1 MPLSA
6 VKRDI
11 VIGNPRVAHS
21 ENTRMWAEKKLFA
34 FLTTNSVPQPDLSRV
49 RPGKSASRQL
59 VQCIAA
65 GWVPAWKGVYRAES
79 IVSRSTAFWG
89 GRYAFEAFRVR
100 RPAEFP
106 EPRFEEVCGGIAIAG
121 IARERRRVGGL
132 FFRAL
137 GGRVRA
143 NAYSRARLRAWG
155 GQGGRPPKLDRK
167 AREWL
172 RKPLADRKNQAEC
185 ASILRVSVRPVGR
198 AVDRMKS
205 SENKSELPA
214 IIPLT
219 RSKCIGPWE
228 MNR

>member
-11 VIGNPRVAHS
+11 VIRNPRVAHS

-34 FLTTNSVPQPDLSRV
+34 FLTTNSVPQPDPWRV

-106 EPRFEEVCGGIAIAG
+106 EPRFSGVRLAPPSGWPTNQ
-121 IARERRRVGGL
+121 RVYN
-132 FFRAL
+132 FRVADYP
-137 GGRVRA
+137 GMT
-143 NAYSRARLRAWG
+143 
-155 GQGGRPPKLDRK
+155 
-167 AREWL
+167 
-172 RKPLADRKNQAEC
+172 KPQILKSIP
-185 ASILRVSVRPVGR
+185 ASDTI
-198 AVDRMKS
+198 
-205 SENKSELPA
+205 
-214 IIPLT
+214 
-219 RSKCIGPWE
+219 
-228 MNR
+228 